1 MLTANGY
8 MLLPSN
14 WILVLAALPH
24 TRLNEPCF
32 FFFLC
37 FIQILNTCWIS
48 TQTLCQ
54 HTHTFFSLF
63 QRNWI
68 PKMDTAFAGGSNQD
82 NLTGWTGF
90 SEVTLKLKNI

>member
-1 MLTANGY
+1 MLTTNDY

-14 WILVLAALPH
+14 WILVLAALTH

-48 TQTLCQ
+48 TQTLT
-54 HTHTFFSLF
+54 HTHTFFPYSKEIGF
-63 QRNWI
+63 QKWI
-68 PKMDTAFAGGSNQD
+68 QPLQ
-82 NLTGWTGF
+82 
-90 SEVTLKLKNI
+90 EVVTKII